1 MVFPLVNSMTHDPWL
16 FFLNHPGSRYISYN
30 IYIYSVIIV
39 NIQIILVQIYNDLFV
54 SFCCP
59 VHVYVLTHV
68 AVAVSKPILDWF
80 YCVATKFGEWIW
92 LMPSSWKTR
101 RDMFASPTAVAS
113 LLLQIQCP
121 ICCKKNPKV
130 CSSTPYVWK
139 ANAIYSWR
147 ISFF

>member
-1 MVFPLVNSMTHDPWL
+1 MVFLLVNSMTHDPWL

-80 YCVATKFGEWIW
+80 YCVATKFGEWI
-92 LMPSSWKTR
+92 
-101 RDMFASPTAVAS
+101 
-113 LLLQIQCP
+113 
-121 ICCKKNPKV
+121 
-130 CSSTPYVWK
+130 
-139 ANAIYSWR
+139 
-147 ISFF
+147 